1 MTICRGCRTVE
12 GCFRFEGEDLAG
24 AERAKVQR
32 DQVRAW
38 LDQQMMEK
46 EAADQERKAAEEAY
60 REAIFARDQRALQL
74 DQMEKD
80 CRKRLEEACLRF
92 NRALVKRRRYRVIGG
107 FVAEITLQKRSR
119 YKKFKGCF
127 YV

>member
-1 MTICRGCRTVE
+1 MTISRGCRTVE

-80 CRKRLEEACLRF
+80 CRKRLEEACLRVQQSAGKAGVVI
-92 NRALVKRRRYRVIGG
+92 ALSGG
-107 FVAEITLQKRSR
+107 SLPR
-119 YKKFKGCF
+119 
-127 YV
+127 